1 MAEKPVKP
9 TSKQP
14 EQGRRL
20 KDPDIKY
27 QEIRK
32 KRSGELVKV
41 IAILSKSKSAE
52 YTRLGRNLKRLEA
65 LSKQTAKL
73 KEEVKK
79 DSRLNIAALF
89 DAEDSVVVR
98 VVKTVSFMLQLSKK
112 PAPVKSVNY
121 KNVLNDLQKE
131 LTPKLNKRL
140 QELIELHTTLQE
152 RAPSLKYI
160 DMQSGEDSA
169 EARVDEAVDNNLI
182 NRLNQKF
189 ENLADN
195 YEDWGQEYDSELES
209 LKDQL

>member
-1 MAEKPVKP
+1 MAEKSVKP
-9 TSKQP
+9 KQP

-52 YTRLGRNLKRLEA
+52 FTRLGRNLKRLEF

-73 KEEVKK
+73 KEELKK

-112 PAPVKSVNY
+112 PAPVSTVSY
-121 KNVLNDLQKE
+121 KGVLEDLQKE

-140 QELIELHTTLQE
+140 QELIKIHTTVQE
-152 RAPSLKYI
+152 RAPNLKYI
-160 DMQSGEDSA
+160 DMKTAEDSA

-182 NRLNQKF
+182 NKLNQKF

-195 YEDWGQEYDSELES
+195 YEEWGQEYDSELES